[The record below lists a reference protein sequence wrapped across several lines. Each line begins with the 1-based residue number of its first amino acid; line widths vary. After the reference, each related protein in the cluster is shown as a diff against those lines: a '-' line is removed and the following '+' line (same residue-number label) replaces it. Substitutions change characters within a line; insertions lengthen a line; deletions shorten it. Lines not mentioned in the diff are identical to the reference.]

1 MSKDRNTVAKRQ
13 REVEKKH
20 KAVQKRERRAKRSQ
34 NVDELCEPDENI
46 VGIVDAAPLR
56 REI

>member
-20 KAVQKRERRAKRSQ
+20 KANQKRAHRAERSQ
-34 NVDELCEPDENI
+34 NEDESDERKTKER
-46 VGIVDAAPLR
+46 LR
-56 REI
+56 